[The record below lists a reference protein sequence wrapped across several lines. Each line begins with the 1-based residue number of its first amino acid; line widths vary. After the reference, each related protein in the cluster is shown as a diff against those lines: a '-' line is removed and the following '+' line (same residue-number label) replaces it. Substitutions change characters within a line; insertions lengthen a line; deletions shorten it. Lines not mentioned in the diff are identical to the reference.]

1 MLPTNVLLPSSV
13 IHSSQLIL
21 NPINIYGTNSGQL
34 WRKLFKK
41 AYDVRGKKQR
51 YADFNSKFVAVR
63 GKKNSL
69 DQEDNDLEQNSV
81 QPWVYLIGSKRAPN
95 GFVGMRGKRPGR
107 RKNRWQTG

>member
-1 MLPTNVLLPSSV
+1 M
-13 IHSSQLIL
+13 
-21 NPINIYGTNSGQL
+21 
-34 WRKLFKK
+34 
-41 AYDVRGKKQR
+41 RGKKQR

-81 QPWVYLIGSKRAPN
+81 QPWVYLIGNKRAPN

-107 RKNRWQTG
+107 RKDR